1 MHLRNVEL
9 FCEVVSRSSFSKA
22 AEAHRVS
29 QSAASQAVQTL
40 EDRLGAVL
48 IDRSQRP
55 LSLTP
60 AGQIYYD
67 GCRRMLETFRDV
79 EERVFSISDRVT
91 GRLRVAAIYSVGLLE
106 MFELVSGYRESYPDV
121 SLTLDYLHPE
131 EVSQRVLSG
140 GADLGIVS
148 FPRGGGDFTVIPWLE
163 QPMSIVVPPGHP
175 LASRNGS
182 SSSASPS
189 LISGESFVG
198 FCSDLRVR
206 RRIDRWLKS
215 AGVSVDVVH
224 EFDNCEHIKRAV
236 EAGSGVAI
244 LPEPTL
250 QRELSQGT
258 LVSISPECPDWNRP
272 LGFIHRRN
280 RQLTAAAERFIERM
294 LEVTDGD

>member
-1 MHLRNVEL
+1 MPFFFVG
-9 FCEVVSRSSFSKA
+9 
-22 AEAHRVS
+22 
-29 QSAASQAVQTL
+29 SAASQAVQTL

-67 GCRRMLETFRDV
+67 GCRRMLETFREV
-79 EERVFSISDRVT
+79 EERVFSVSDRVT

-163 QPMSIVVPPGHP
+163 QPMSRPSANSSAAACAAIHAKIPVVIGHP
-175 LASRNGS
+175 KSAPCCRATAARSSLMVVNFPFGTFFINASTSRG
-182 SSSASPS
+182 
-189 LISGESFVG
+189 
-198 FCSDLRVR
+198 
-206 RRIDRWLKS
+206 RRIAHNPSPQRCDIFPFRVSNTLGKS
-215 AGVSVDVVH
+215 
-224 EFDNCEHIKRAV
+224 
-236 EAGSGVAI
+236 
-244 LPEPTL
+244 
-250 QRELSQGT
+250 LS
-258 LVSISPECPDWNRP
+258 SNNFS
-272 LGFIHRRN
+272 
-280 RQLTAAAERFIERM
+280 RQDFFTYAM
-294 LEVTDGD
+294 WG